1 MKEQIMLELYV
12 AMAGTVAS
20 LLALYWLAFR
30 WFRERLERVNR
41 TTAFWDYLLA
51 WTLFLPLVLL
61 AIVIHLWRERRQAR
75 QGGQS

>member
-1 MKEQIMLELYV
+1 MTNQTMLLYMAI
-12 AMAGTVAS
+12 AMTVVC
-20 LLALYWLAFR
+20 LLAIYWLAFR
-30 WFRERLERVNR
+30 SFRDRLEQRNKTV
-41 TTAFWDYLLA
+41 ALWDYVVA

>member
-1 MKEQIMLELYV
+1 MRDQMMLELYV
-12 AMAGTVAS
+12 AMVMTVVS
-20 LLALYWLAFR
+20 LLALYWMAFR
-30 WFRERLERVNR
+30 WFRQRLEQTNR

-51 WTLFLPLVLL
+51 WTLFLPPVLL

>member
-1 MKEQIMLELYV
+1 MTNQTMLPYV
-12 AMAGTVAS
+12 VIAMTVAC
-20 LLALYWLAFR
+20 LLAIYWLAFCL
-30 WFRERLERVNR
+30 FRHRLEHTNR
-41 TTAFWDYLLA
+41 TTAVWDYVVA